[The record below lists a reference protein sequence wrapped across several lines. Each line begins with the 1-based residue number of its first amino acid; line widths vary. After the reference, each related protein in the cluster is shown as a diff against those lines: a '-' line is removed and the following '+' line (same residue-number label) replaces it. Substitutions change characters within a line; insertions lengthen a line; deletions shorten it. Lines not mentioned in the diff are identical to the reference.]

1 MAATALEPDLQGRVV
16 LITGTGRGQGRE
28 AALAFAAAGA
38 TVVGCDLDGDAAA
51 ETVELVTAAGGTMS
65 GAEAVDLGD
74 HRQAEAWVDSAAA
87 AHGRIDVLFNN
98 ASAARFGPIEE
109 ISIDDWRFT
118 VRNELDLVFFACKY
132 AWPHLKAGGGVI
144 INTASVAGLV
154 GFRWHGE
161 LAHVATKGG
170 VIAMTRQLAA
180 EGAPHGIRAVSISPG
195 GIETPVTAEMYADP
209 EIRGAILGSQLVP
222 RPGRPADVA
231 GLAVFLA
238 SDAAGFIT
246 GTNLVVDGG
255 VTAV

>member
-1 MAATALEPDLQGRVV
+1 MAVATDGPDLDGKVV
-16 LITGTGRGQGRE
+16 LITGTGRGQGRA

-38 TVVGCDLDGDAAA
+38 RVVGCDLDGAAAA
-51 ETVELVTAAGGTMS
+51 ETVDLVTSAGGTMS

-74 HRQAEAWVDSAAA
+74 HHQAQAWVESAAA
-87 AHGRIDVLFNN
+87 AHGGVDVLFNN

-118 VRNELDLVFFACKY
+118 LRNELDLVFFTCKY
-132 AWPHLKAGGGVI
+132 AWPYLKARGGVI

-180 EGAPHGIRAVSISPG
+180 EGAPHGIRVVSISPG
-195 GIETPVTAEMYADP
+195 GIETPVTAGMYADP
-209 EIRGAILGSQLVP
+209 EIRAAILASQLVP
-222 RPGRPADVA
+222 RPGRPDDVV

>member
-1 MAATALEPDLQGRVV
+1 MAVATDGPDLEGRIV
-16 LITGTGRGQGRE
+16 LITGTGRGQGRS

-38 TVVGCDLDGDAAA
+38 MVVGCDLDAEAAA
-51 ETVELVTAAGGTMS
+51 ETVELVAAAGGTMS

-74 HRQAEAWVDSAAA
+74 HRQAQAWVESAAA
-87 AHGRIDVLFNN
+87 AHGGVDVLFNN

-109 ISIDDWRFT
+109 ISIDDWKFT
-118 VRNELDLVFFACKY
+118 VRNELDLVFFTCKY
-132 AWPHLKAGGGVI
+132 AWAYLKERSGVI

-195 GIETPVTAEMYADP
+195 GIETPATAEMYADP
-209 EIRGAILGSQLVP
+209 EIRAAILGSQLVP
-222 RPGRPADVA
+222 RPGRPDDVV

>member
-1 MAATALEPDLQGRVV
+1 MAVASDGPGLEGRIV
-16 LITGTGRGQGRE
+16 LITGTGRGQGRA

-38 TVVGCDLDGDAAA
+38 MVVGCDLDAEAAT
-51 ETVELVTAAGGTMS
+51 ETVELVAAAGGTMS

-74 HRQAEAWVDSAAA
+74 HRQAQAWVESAAA
-87 AHGRIDVLFNN
+87 AHGAVDVLFNN

-109 ISIDDWRFT
+109 ISIDDWKFT
-118 VRNELDLVFFACKY
+118 VRNELDLVFFTCKY
-132 AWPHLKAGGGVI
+132 AWPYLKERGGVI

-180 EGAPHGIRAVSISPG
+180 EGAPHGIRVVSISPG

-209 EIRGAILGSQLVP
+209 EIRGAILASQLVP
-222 RPGRPADVA
+222 RPGRPDDVV